1 MFQELPRF
9 QEHSRR
15 KAAGSDC
22 PVRNSV
28 RFQDS
33 EHSRSGAVC
42 NRSEVRSSVGHLFFP
57 VLPVHIHSGSVVRR
71 L

>member
-1 MFQELPRF
+1 MFPELPRF

-42 NRSEVRSSVGHLFFP
+42 NRSAVRSPVERLFFP

>member
-1 MFQELPRF
+1 MFPELPRL

-33 EHSRSGAVC
+33 EHSRSEAAY
-42 NRSEVRSSVGHLFFP
+42 NRSVVRCPVEHLFFP

>member
-1 MFQELPRF
+1 MFPELPRF

-15 KAAGSDC
+15 KADGSDC

-42 NRSEVRSSVGHLFFP
+42 NRSAVRSPVGHLFFP